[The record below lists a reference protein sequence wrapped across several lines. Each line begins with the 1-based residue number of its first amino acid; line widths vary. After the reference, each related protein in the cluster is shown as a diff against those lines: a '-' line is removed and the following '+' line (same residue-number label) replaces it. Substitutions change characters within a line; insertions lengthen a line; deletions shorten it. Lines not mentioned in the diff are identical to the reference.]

1 MEDLLDRFYENM
13 EFSLKRKF
21 GRYIVKVS
29 QVKGSF
35 CVLIRKPRGKIL
47 NDDLNSMFEN
57 VKYISEKI
65 YRKFAENSSSFRY
78 KFFPYFK
85 LVRCYGS
92 YQYHFLVVRK
102 DYQFLKNEYFT
113 SRCLLF

>member
-1 MEDLLDRFYENM
+1 MEALLNRFYENM

-21 GRYIVKVS
+21 SRYIVKVS

-35 CVLIRKPRGKIL
+35 YILIRKPTGKIL
-47 NDDLNSMFEN
+47 NEDLNFLFEN
-57 VKYISEKI
+57 VKCNSEKI

-92 YQYHFLVVRK
+92 YQYHFLVARK
-102 DYQFLKNEYFT
+102 DYQFKKKEF
-113 SRCLLF
+113 FM

>member
-1 MEDLLDRFYENM
+1 MEDLLDRFYENI

-21 GRYIVKVS
+21 SRYIVKVS

-35 CVLIRKPRGKIL
+35 YVLIRKPREKIL
-47 NDDLNSMFEN
+47 NVDSNFMFEN

-65 YRKFAENSSSFRY
+65 CRKFTENSSSFRY
-78 KFFPYFK
+78 KFFPYYK

-92 YQYHFLVVRK
+92 YQYYFLVIRK
-102 DYQFLKNEYFT
+102 DYQVFHVKVFA
-113 SRCLLF
+113 LLE